1 MSELIIIII
10 LLTTIVSAMREPKN
24 NNNNNNPHIYEISAL
39 TIRKPLRMI
48 TYKSLYIFIISG
60 TKKSNNNNIN
70 LSPNGSNGQKYGKS
84 KVV

>member
-1 MSELIIIII
+1 MSELIIII

-24 NNNNNNPHIYEISAL
+24 NNNNSPHIYEISAL
-39 TIRKPLRMI
+39 TIRKLLRMI